1 MSLSS
6 IKPNIREANPANEY
20 IILVALSKPRNCP
33 KNPTTAP
40 YTAKVIIKPNPN
52 SIDIKS
58 PFLAPAT
65 IARGTIINT
74 NGNVQGSTM
83 FDIPPKKDNSIVA
96 VASGVVL
103 RYINPNKTIENSTK
117 ADTTRTTLNFFSDL
131 VILIE

>member
-6 IKPNIREANPANEY
+6 IKPKTREANPANEY
-20 IILVALSKPRNCP
+20 IILVALSNPRYCP

-40 YTAKVIIKPNPN
+40 YTAKVIIKPKPN

-58 PFLAPAT
+58 PFLPPAT

-74 NGNVQGSTM
+74 KGNVQGRTI
-83 FDIPPKKDNSIVA
+83 FDTPPKNDKSIVA

-103 RYINPNKTIENSTK
+103 RYTNANK
-117 ADTTRTTLNFFSDL
+117 
-131 VILIE
+131 